1 MRALSIS
8 FGLGKGIRR
17 VRVLRTISA
26 GNLLSQVGLARNL
39 ASRVAMLLQS
49 DKNQA
54 EIRPPLGRR
63 AVHRSKWGGGG
74 GGAGEREKKTS
85 GTGQLS
91 NKPDCKRVQTRGG
104 RTHFR
109 DLSRYSSA
117 STLHTFM
124 QISNARVYPRRVGM
138 QKFTRSAEVR
148 RVCSARR
155 SSCVVSGKGRPPKKE
170 GKEIRI
176 SLTSSSARARV
187 RQTNWL
193 RFAPSWLSTFSYRR
207 DETLVSRASRP
218 FKI

>member
-1 MRALSIS
+1 MSRLFYYLSDAMRANARQKVSSTAHKIGSAWMRALSIS

-138 QKFTRSAEVR
+138 QKFTRSAPNLF
-148 RVCSARR
+148 
-155 SSCVVSGKGRPPKKE
+155 GKKE
-170 GKEIRI
+170 FLRCVGQGSATEKRRKRNTDFVNEFKCSRQ
-176 SLTSSSARARV
+176 STS
-187 RQTNWL
+187 N
-193 RFAPSWLSTFSYRR
+193 
-207 DETLVSRASRP
+207 
-218 FKI
+218 

>member
-1 MRALSIS
+1 MSRLFYYLSDAMRANARQKVSSTAHKIGSAWMRALSIS

-91 NKPDCKRVQTRGG
+91 NKPNCKRV
-104 RTHFR
+104 H
-109 DLSRYSSA
+109 
-117 STLHTFM
+117 H
-124 QISNARVYPRRVGM
+124 
-138 QKFTRSAEVR
+138 SAELAGAVPTFVISR
-148 RVCSARR
+148 DILRLPRCTRLCRYPMHAYIHAAWECKNSPDLPRCAESVLALC
-155 SSCVVSGKGRPPKKE
+155 RPPKKE

-187 RQTNWL
+187 RQTN
-193 RFAPSWLSTFSYRR
+193 
-207 DETLVSRASRP
+207 
-218 FKI
+218 

>member
-1 MRALSIS
+1 MSRLFYYLSDAMRANARQKVSSTAHKIGSAWMRALSIS

-49 DKNQA
+49 DKNQP

-124 QISNARVYPRRVGM
+124 QISNARRVGM

-148 RVCSARR
+148 RVCS
-155 SSCVVSGKGRPPKKE
+155 CVVSATEKKRKRNTDFVNE
-170 GKEIRI
+170 FKCSRQ
-176 SLTSSSARARV
+176 STS
-187 RQTNWL
+187 N
-193 RFAPSWLSTFSYRR
+193 
-207 DETLVSRASRP
+207 
-218 FKI
+218 